1 MPTLFGRFPLSSPNK
16 RVLSAVACSKPRC
29 GQRKMHFKLPTPVF
43 VPYDAPLLPGRLVD
57 RRDRFIAEVSL
68 DDAPDEETVLAH
80 CINPGRMEAFVEVG
94 ARVWLLPA
102 ARTERKLRFSWE
114 AIEAVG
120 IDGARLICSTNTVRP
135 NRLVR
140 ALLEARVLKGLDD
153 FATVQAERSFTVP
166 GEAEGEAAHSGRVD
180 FLLDAASA
188 SPHYVE
194 VKNCHMVYEDGW
206 GYFPDSVSERAT
218 RHVDALA
225 ALARRG
231 ARASVILVVQ
241 RGDVRHG
248 VRPSGFHDPAFAAA
262 AARAATA
269 GVVFRAVRACVAL
282 DGTRMTHEL
291 PVDLLGALQPA
302 VIAEVA
308 RQWELNRCTQQAH
321 HWPELNPDP
330 NPEPNSNPY
339 PNPDPNPN
347 TAPTTD
353 PNPNPNPSQA
363 HHWLDALR
371 LGTACCQQP
380 FPPPRQGDQ
389 GESQGGRGRGQGGYS
404 SGSKDGS
411 QTRSGG
417 GEGQRQ
423 GQGEEDRRRE
433 GGRSHDGGEGGGE
446 CGGDGVCK
454 GGG

>member
-1 MPTLFGRFPLSSPNK
+1 MFARLPPCRGECRVGCFVPMPVRAVPAYRPLSLFSQGALFRRGVRAAPTVRHPS
-16 RVLSAVACSKPRC
+16 RVRLR
-29 GQRKMHFKLPTPVF
+29 RMHLKLPTPVF

-68 DDAPDEETVLAH
+68 DDAPGEETVLAH

-102 ARTERKLRFSWE
+102 ARAERKLRFSWE

-153 FATVQAERSFTVP
+153 FATVQAERNFTVP
-166 GEAEGEAAHSGRVD
+166 ATEGEAAHSGRVD
-180 FLLDAASA
+180 FLLDAASS

-225 ALARRG
+225 ALARGG

-291 PVDLLGALQPA
+291 PVDLLGAVQPA
-302 VIAEVA
+302 VIAAVA
-308 RQWELNRCTQQAH
+308 RQWELNRPTTGCSTLA
-321 HWPELNPDP
+321 L
-330 NPEPNSNPY
+330 Y
-339 PNPDPNPN
+339 PRPDPNPN
-347 TAPTTD
+347 TAP
-353 PNPNPNPSQA
+353 
-363 HHWLDALR
+363 
-371 LGTACCQQP
+371 
-380 FPPPRQGDQ
+380 
-389 GESQGGRGRGQGGYS
+389 
-404 SGSKDGS
+404 
-411 QTRSGG
+411 
-417 GEGQRQ
+417 
-423 GQGEEDRRRE
+423 
-433 GGRSHDGGEGGGE
+433 
-446 CGGDGVCK
+446 
-454 GGG
+454 

>member
-1 MPTLFGRFPLSSPNK
+1 M
-16 RVLSAVACSKPRC
+16 
-29 GQRKMHFKLPTPVF
+29 
-43 VPYDAPLLPGRLVD
+43 
-57 RRDRFIAEVSL
+57 
-68 DDAPDEETVLAH
+68 
-80 CINPGRMEAFVEVG
+80 
-94 ARVWLLPA
+94 
-102 ARTERKLRFSWE
+102 
-114 AIEAVG
+114 G

-153 FATVQAERSFTVP
+153 FATVQAERNFTVP
-166 GEAEGEAAHSGRVD
+166 ATEGEAAHSGRVD
-180 FLLDAASA
+180 FLLDAASS

-225 ALARRG
+225 ALARGG

-291 PVDLLGALQPA
+291 PVDLLGAVQPA
-302 VIAEVA
+302 VIAAVA
-308 RQWELNRCTQQAH
+308 RQWELNRPTTGCSTLA
-321 HWPELNPDP
+321 L
-330 NPEPNSNPY
+330 Y
-339 PNPDPNPN
+339 PRPDPNPN
-347 TAPTTD
+347 TAPDPWPLTH
-353 PNPNPNPSQA
+353 PNPNQA

-371 LGTACCQQP
+371 LGTARCQQP
-380 FPPPRQGDQ
+380 LPPPPQGGQ
-389 GESQGGRGRGQGGYS
+389 GKSQGGGGRGQGGYRS
-404 SGSKDGS
+404 NRKGGKGGKGGS
-411 QTRSGG
+411 QTRSGW
-417 GEGQRQ
+417 GEGQR
-423 GQGEEDRRRE
+423 
-433 GGRSHDGGEGGGE
+433 
-446 CGGDGVCK
+446 
-454 GGG
+454 

>member
-1 MPTLFGRFPLSSPNK
+1 
-16 RVLSAVACSKPRC
+16 
-29 GQRKMHFKLPTPVF
+29 MHLKLPTPVF

-68 DDAPDEETVLAH
+68 DDAPGEETVLAH

-102 ARTERKLRFSWE
+102 ARAERKLRFSWE

-153 FATVQAERSFTVP
+153 FATVQAERNFTVP
-166 GEAEGEAAHSGRVD
+166 ATEGEAAHSGRVD
-180 FLLDAASA
+180 FLLDAASS

-218 RHVDALA
+218 RHVNALA
-225 ALARRG
+225 ALARGG

-291 PVDLLGALQPA
+291 PVDLLGAVQPA
-302 VIAEVA
+302 VIAAVA
-308 RQWELNRCTQQAH
+308 RQWELNRPTTGCSTLA
-321 HWPELNPDP
+321 L
-330 NPEPNSNPY
+330 Y
-339 PNPDPNPN
+339 PRPDPNPN
-347 TAPTTD
+347 TAP
-353 PNPNPNPSQA
+353 
-363 HHWLDALR
+363 
-371 LGTACCQQP
+371 
-380 FPPPRQGDQ
+380 
-389 GESQGGRGRGQGGYS
+389 
-404 SGSKDGS
+404 
-411 QTRSGG
+411 
-417 GEGQRQ
+417 
-423 GQGEEDRRRE
+423 
-433 GGRSHDGGEGGGE
+433 
-446 CGGDGVCK
+446 
-454 GGG
+454 